1 MNKYAGQKQIRE
13 IAKRWNINDF
23 DFFMDLIVSIPS
35 MSSRDLYFFILQNW
49 FFDRQMAD
57 TELAHHRF
65 GACRT
70 AA

>member
-35 MSSRDLYFFILQNW
+35 MSSRDLYFFIL
-49 FFDRQMAD
+49 
-57 TELAHHRF
+57 
-65 GACRT
+65 
-70 AA
+70 